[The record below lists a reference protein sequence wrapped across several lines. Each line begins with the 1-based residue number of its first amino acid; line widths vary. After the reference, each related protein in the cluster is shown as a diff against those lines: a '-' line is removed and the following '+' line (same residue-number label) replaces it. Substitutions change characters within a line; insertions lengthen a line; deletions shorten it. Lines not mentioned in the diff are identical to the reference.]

1 MGGWVPVHSDK
12 LDNLLLSL
20 AKHISNWTY
29 IPVNPNVCLLHKA
42 QICDKSLTTLIWMG
56 QKTGVSA
63 MIGSWC
69 LCLCSCLVSLM
80 HVNGL

>member
-20 AKHISNWTY
+20 AIHISNWTY
-29 IPVNPNVCLLHKA
+29 IPVKTNVCLLHDA
-42 QICDKSLTTLIWMG
+42 QIYDKSLTTLIWMG
-56 QKTGVSA
+56 QKIGILA

-69 LCLCSCLVSLM
+69 FGLCSCLVSLV
-80 HVNGL
+80 HVYGL